1 MVECTDKLTSGV
13 KIKMEMRGLGGE
25 VVGRDVLVKRRCP
38 GGEGTKQ
45 VDLFDVEA
53 TQVRLTDLL

>member
-1 MVECTDKLTSGV
+1 MNERSGGRSRGERCV
-13 KIKMEMRGLGGE
+13 GKEKMS
-25 VVGRDVLVKRRCP
+25 